1 MYSFLISE
9 YVVSWTMIIILT
21 YSFFLSILRA
31 FSADEK
37 ATIMLALFIII
48 IINIIIIVISTT
60 AIVIIS

>member
-1 MYSFLISE
+1 MISE

-48 IINIIIIVISTT
+48 IINIIIIIIISTT

>member
-1 MYSFLISE
+1 MISK

-48 IINIIIIVISTT
+48 IINIIIIIIISTT
-60 AIVIIS
+60 TIVIIS

>member
-1 MYSFLISE
+1 MISK

-48 IINIIIIVISTT
+48 IINIVIIIIISTT
-60 AIVIIS
+60 TIVIIS

>member
-1 MYSFLISE
+1 MISE

-31 FSADEK
+31 FIADEK

-48 IINIIIIVISTT
+48 IINIIIIIIIIISTT
-60 AIVIIS
+60 TIVIIS

>member
-1 MYSFLISE
+1 MISE

-21 YSFFLSILRA
+21 YSFFLSILTA

-48 IINIIIIVISTT
+48 IINIIIIIISTT
-60 AIVIIS
+60 TIVIIS

>member
-1 MYSFLISE
+1 MISK

-48 IINIIIIVISTT
+48 IISIIIIIIISTT